1 MEFFRSSGTSGGLI
15 HGRTTSAYLKARC
28 AEFLQAVGR
37 ADAYAIATGRLRQ
50 PDVDALRERIAEIV
64 SESWLERHA
73 EDDTVEALSR
83 VTASMLPEAADR
95 AFSNVLR
102 ARFPEETRRPEL
114 NSRWG

>member
-37 ADAYAIATGRLRQ
+37 ADAYAITTGRLRQ

-102 ARFPEETRRPEL
+102 ARFPDETRRPEL
-114 NSRWG
+114 NSGWG